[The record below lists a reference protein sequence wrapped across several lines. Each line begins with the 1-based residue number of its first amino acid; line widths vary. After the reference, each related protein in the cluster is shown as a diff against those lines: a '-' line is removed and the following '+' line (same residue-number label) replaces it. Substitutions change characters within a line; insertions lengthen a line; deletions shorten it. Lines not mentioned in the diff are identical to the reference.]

1 MASRKTKKEP
11 EAQAVKDEKD
21 LQAEQAPAA
30 RTRKKRQ
37 KKAPEQNA
45 QKTEKK
51 SPKEKELGLSALV
64 EKQMQSIDENEVWHF
79 KAGTMNGD
87 TSMEHWYP
95 VVSRIVST
103 PMTHRVPV
111 PDRCNLFRLLD
122 GEKPLHWVDFFSRLS
137 KDVRS
142 MRQCLP
148 SMPAVFMRTS
158 YTSGK
163 HDWARTCFLDSVEDR
178 IIEAHVRAIVEFS
191 AMIDQPVDCFW
202 VREMV
207 ETVPVFHAFNGMP
220 ITREYR
226 LRVVDGQV
234 VHVQPYW
241 PEKAFED
248 EEELPG
254 NWQALLRKSWRI
266 GRREL
271 NRLVSMTEKIGK
283 ALGRDW
289 SVDWLQASG
298 GTWYCTDLAAG
309 PLSYWWDAKEADFV
323 VEEGRHA

>member
-1 MASRKTKKEP
+1 MASRKTKK
-11 EAQAVKDEKD
+11 AQDALAQKDEKGLHAVQPPD
-21 LQAEQAPAA
+21 AQAG
-30 RTRKKRQ
+30 KKRQ

-45 QKTEKK
+45 SKAERK
-51 SPKEKELGLSALV
+51 SLRERGLDLKALV
-64 EKQMQSIDENEVWHF
+64 EQQMAAIDENEVWHF
-79 KAGTMNGD
+79 EAGTMSGD

-95 VVSRIVST
+95 AVSRIVST

-111 PDRCNLFRLLD
+111 PGRCNLFRLLD
-122 GEKPLHWVDFFSRLS
+122 GEKPLHWADFLSRLS
-137 KDVRS
+137 KDVRNL
-142 MRQCLP
+142 RQCLP
-148 SMPAVFMRTS
+148 SMPAVFLRTS

-163 HDWARTCFLDSVEDR
+163 HDWKRTCFLESIEDR
-178 IIEAHVRAIVEFS
+178 DIEAHVRAIVEFS

-226 LRVVDGQV
+226 LRVVDG
-234 VHVQPYW
+234 HVTHIQPYW

-248 EEELPG
+248 EEGLPG

-323 VEEGRHA
+323 EGAAHA